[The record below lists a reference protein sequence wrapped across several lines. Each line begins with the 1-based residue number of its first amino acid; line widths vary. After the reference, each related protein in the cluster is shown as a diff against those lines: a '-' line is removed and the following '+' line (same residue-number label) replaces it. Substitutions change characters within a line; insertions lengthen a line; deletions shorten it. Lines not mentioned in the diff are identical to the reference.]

1 MKFLIDAQLPR
12 RLVFVF
18 RNAGYDAIHTLDL
31 PQQNTTSDSD
41 ITNIAIQETR
51 IVVTKDADFVESFI
65 LSRRPPRLLVIATGN
80 IRNIDDVE
88 TIATNASIREIERL
102 RKIYGKARWR
112 KRKGSATIV
121 LEDGTMHRAEV
132 H

>member
-1 MKFLIDAQLPR
+1 MKFLLDAQLPR

-18 RNAGYDAIHTLDL
+18 RNPGYDAIHTLDL

-80 IRNIDDVE
+80 IP
-88 TIATNASIREIERL
+88 NA
-102 RKIYGKARWR
+102 A
-112 KRKGSATIV
+112 
-121 LEDGTMHRAEV
+121 LESLLLAALPAITAAFTTHRYLELTRQALII
-132 H
+132 HT